1 MASETVQRLAVNLS
15 LNGLI
20 TAALSQQPIDEVFSQ
35 TYADGTGTAQI
46 SNVYYA
52 KGVTL
57 AAGTGTVNVT
67 TATDWQGDALNA
79 SNVKFIYFKLVSCS
93 SGGTAIVRQATSNGL
108 VGPSDSAA
116 HGAKTKGAGSVIF
129 ILTTEGWSV
138 TASTGD
144 VLEIV
149 VSTDSTY
156 DILIGVG
163 AS

>member
-1 MASETVQRLAVNLS
+1 MSAETVQRLAVNLS

-20 TAALSQQPIDEVFSQ
+20 TGLLSQQPIDEVVAQ
-35 TYADGTGTAQI
+35 TYVDGYGTGQI
-46 SNVYYA
+46 SNVYLA
-52 KGVTL
+52 KGVVLATGTGSINLTTALDFQGDGL
-57 AAGTGTVNVT
+57 AA
-67 TATDWQGDALNA
+67 A
-79 SNVKFIYFKLVSCS
+79 NVKFIYFKLVSCS
-93 SGGTAIVRQATSNGL
+93 TGGTAVVRQATSNGL
-108 VGPSDSAA
+108 VGPSDAAA

-163 AS
+163 